1 MSEEMTV
8 SRDERMMAGLA
19 HGSVLLGLVTN
30 GVGGI
35 GVALLIWLTQKGKSA
50 YVAAQALQA
59 LVYQLVT
66 LMVTMVFW
74 CCWGGLWLLM
84 IMPPVIA
91 NPDAYNNAPPPGMW
105 VGLTL
110 TIFPL
115 LGFMALTTLYGLWGA
130 VRSTGGHD
138 FKYAVIGNWLEG
150 QGAGQ

>member
-19 HGSVLLGLVTN
+19 HGGILLGPVTN

-35 GVALLIWLTQKGKSA
+35 GVALLIWLTQRGKSA

-66 LMVTMVFW
+66 LLLAMMFW
-74 CCWGGLWLLM
+74 CCWGGLWMLM
-84 IMPPVIA
+84 IMPPLIA
-91 NPDAYNNAPPPGMW
+91 NPSAYENTPPPGMW
-105 VGLTL
+105 AGLIL
-110 TIFPL
+110 MIFPL
-115 LGFMALTTLYGLWGA
+115 GLMGLTTLYGLYGA
-130 VRSTGGHD
+130 VRSMSGHD

-150 QGAGQ
+150 RGAGQ

>member
-1 MSEEMTV
+1 MSEEITV

-19 HGSVLLGLVTN
+19 HGGILLGPVTS

-35 GVALLIWLTQKGKSA
+35 GVALLIWLTQRGKSA

-66 LMVTMVFW
+66 LLLAMMFW
-74 CCWGGLWLLM
+74 CCWGGLWMLM
-84 IMPPVIA
+84 IMPPLIA
-91 NPDAYNNAPPPGMW
+91 NPSAYENTPPAGMW
-105 VGLTL
+105 VGLIL
-110 TIFPL
+110 MIIPL
-115 LGFMALTTLYGLWGA
+115 GLMGLTTLYGLWGA
-130 VRSTGGHD
+130 VRSMSGHD

>member
-1 MSEEMTV
+1 MSDEMTV

-35 GVALLIWLTQKGKSA
+35 GAALLIWLTQRGKSA

-66 LMVTMVFW
+66 LLLTMVFW
-74 CCWGGLWLLM
+74 CCWGGLWMLM
-84 IMPPVIA
+84 IIPPIIA
-91 NPDAYNNAPPPGMW
+91 NPSAYDNAAPPGMW

-110 TIFPL
+110 MIFPL
-115 LGFMALTTLYGLWGA
+115 GLMALTTLYGVWGA
-130 VRSTGGHD
+130 VRSMSGHD
-138 FKYAVIGNWLEG
+138 FRYAVIGNWLER
-150 QGAGQ
+150 QEAGQ

>member
-19 HGSVLLGLVTN
+19 HGGILLGPVTN

-35 GVALLIWLTQKGKSA
+35 GVALLIWLTQRGKSA

-66 LMVTMVFW
+66 LLLAMMFW
-74 CCWGGLWLLM
+74 CCWGGLWMLM
-84 IMPPVIA
+84 IMPPLIA
-91 NPDAYNNAPPPGMW
+91 NPSAYENTPPPGMW
-105 VGLTL
+105 AGLIL
-110 TIFPL
+110 MIFPL
-115 LGFMALTTLYGLWGA
+115 GLMGLTTLYGLYGA
-130 VRSTGGHD
+130 VRSMSGHD

-150 QGAGQ
+150 RRAGQ